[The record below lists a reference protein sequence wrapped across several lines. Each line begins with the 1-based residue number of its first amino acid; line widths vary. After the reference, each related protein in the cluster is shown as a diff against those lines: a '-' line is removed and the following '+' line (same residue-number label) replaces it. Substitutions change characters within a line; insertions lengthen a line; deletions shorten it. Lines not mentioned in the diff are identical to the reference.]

1 MKYQLI
7 DITNPDTVIGESGEI
22 ATLWKVLDNQHFM
35 LKPSLVIVRDGE
47 VVAGPASLLDKMIAN
62 KAFKVSEV
70 ASII

>member
-1 MKYQLI
+1 
-7 DITNPDTVIGESGEI
+7 
-22 ATLWKVLDNQHFM
+22 M